1 MDFGLPFLCERVP
14 PPYEQRLNAVT
25 DAELAGCLFS
35 QPPLQQ
41 GHGPKNQ
48 VLTLTPDF
56 ELESRNMRKQ
66 GLTISAVVALMAAA
80 SEFLIHHCHLRKTMM
95 AENPVMH

>member
-1 MDFGLPFLCERVP
+1 M
-14 PPYEQRLNAVT
+14 T

-56 ELESRNMRKQ
+56 ELESWNVKKQ
-66 GLTISAVVALMAAA
+66 GLTISAVVALGG
-80 SEFLIHHCHLRKTMM
+80 SCL
-95 AENPVMH
+95 